1 MHSRDFQW
9 YPRVLWRNA
18 WVLLREF
25 RVSLLAFTVLLG
37 IGTWAFRTYY
47 PDPAGGQL
55 EWLEALYA
63 TFTLIFFQPDF
74 VSFGKA
80 PLGLKI
86 LFFAIPAIGL
96 AVVADGIL
104 RFGTAL
110 FNFRERKEAWLM
122 AVASTYHD
130 HIIVC
135 GLGRIGYRV
144 VKELLDWGEK
154 VVGIESDAEG
164 LHLEKVTQM
173 KVPVYLGDARQP
185 DMLEQAGVQR
195 ASAIVICTE
204 DDLTNMDIALDAREL
219 NPGIKV
225 VMRMFDARLAE
236 RVRRGF
242 HIHTAFSTSALSAP
256 VFAVAATRAQI
267 SHSFYVDED
276 EEQMVARMTIQ
287 PSSVLEGCTIAQ
299 AEQQLNLSIIL
310 HKREADI
317 DCPPCPDL
325 TLRVDDCLV
334 VFASRRTLA
343 RLGEMS
349 RQHPHASEGEARI
362 SRRRSL
368 LKRLLSRKK
377 SSNPCNNS
385 NERDVR

>member
-1 MHSRDFQW
+1 
-9 YPRVLWRNA
+9 
-18 WVLLREF
+18 
-25 RVSLLAFTVLLG
+25 LALTVLLG
-37 IGTWAFRTYY
+37 TGTWAFRMYY
-47 PDPAGGQL
+47 PEPTGGQL

-63 TFTLIFFQPDF
+63 TFTLIFFQPDL
-74 VSFGKA
+74 VSFVRA

-96 AVVADGIL
+96 AVVADGVL
-104 RFGTAL
+104 RFGMAL

-154 VVGIESDAEG
+154 VVGIESDAESP
-164 LHLEKVTQM
+164 HLEKVTQM

-185 DMLEQAGVQR
+185 EMLKQAGVQR

-204 DDLTNMDIALDAREL
+204 DDITNMDIALDAREL

-267 SHSFYVDED
+267 THSFYVDED
-276 EEQMVARMTIQ
+276 EEQMVARMIIQ
-287 PSSVLEGCTIAQ
+287 PGSALEGCTIAK
-299 AEQQLNLSIIL
+299 AEQQLDLSIVL
-310 HKREADI
+310 HRREANSV
-317 DCPPCPDL
+317 CPPYPDL
-325 TLRVDDCLV
+325 TLRANDCLV
-334 VFASRRTLA
+334 MFASRRTLA

-349 RQHPHASEGEARI
+349 RQHLLASEGKAPI
-362 SRRRSL
+362 ARRRPL

-377 SSNPCNNS
+377 LSNPCKNL
-385 NERDVR
+385 NERDAH